1 MFMYVFPIVLVVL
14 SNILYHICAKSIP
27 ENVNP
32 MASLIIT
39 YLTAAALTTIA
50 FLFYKTDKAFLQSF
64 KELNWT
70 SYVLGVAIVG
80 LEIGYIMAYRVGWN
94 ISIGSLIAN
103 IIVALVLIP
112 IGILFFKDG
121 FNLNKILGVAFCII
135 GLIIINKK

>member
-27 ENVNP
+27 ENANP
-32 MASLIIT
+32 MASLLIT
-39 YLTAAALTTIA
+39 YLTAAVLTAIA

-70 SYVLGVAIVG
+70 SFVLGIAIVG
-80 LEIGYIMAYRVGWN
+80 LEIGYIMAYRAGWN

-121 FNLNKILGVAFCII
+121 FNLNKVLGVAFCII